1 MPSEER
7 GRLLTCP
14 EWRKLCL
21 GRQNNFLALP
31 QSSQGVLLGLKL
43 SKSKCHCGWPPAG
56 HPAGHACS
64 PWRELEASVRSC

>member
-31 QSSQGVLLGLKL
+31 QNNPGVLLGLKL

-56 HPAGHACS
+56 HPGLQLVMHALHGES
-64 PWRELEASVRSC
+64 WKPQ

>member
-31 QSSQGVLLGLKL
+31 QNNPGVLLGFKL
-43 SKSKCHCGWPPAG
+43 SKAVSLWLATSRTSRASAG
-56 HPAGHACS
+56 HGESWKPQ
-64 PWRELEASVRSC
+64 